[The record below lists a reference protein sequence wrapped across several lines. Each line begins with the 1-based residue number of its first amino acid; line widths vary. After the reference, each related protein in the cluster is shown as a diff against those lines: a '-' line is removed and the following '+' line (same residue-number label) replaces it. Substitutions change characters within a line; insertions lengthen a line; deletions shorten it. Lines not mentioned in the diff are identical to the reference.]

1 MAEGWSIQIDT
12 LIRRM
17 YGYDVYKQELDDL
30 RKLDARQLAALKDF
44 VLEKLSAPG
53 PVDKDVLKKAIIA
66 EITRLL
72 TP

>member
-1 MAEGWSIQIDT
+1 MGSLAGHIPVDH

-17 YGYDVYKQELDDL
+17 YGTDDPDLDNL
-30 RKLDARQLAALKDF
+30 HKLSARQLAALKDF

-53 PVDKDVLKKAIIA
+53 SVDKDVLKKAIIA

-72 TP
+72 TT

>member
-1 MAEGWSIQIDT
+1 MAEAWSIQVDS
-12 LIRRM
+12 LIRRI
-17 YGYDVYKQELDDL
+17 YGTDDPDLDNL
-30 RKLDARQLAALKDF
+30 HKLNARQLAALKDF
-44 VLEKLSAPG
+44 MLEKLSAPG